1 MGALFFFFSLSISC
15 LIERALALCLT
26 VIQAERRE
34 WGAKVEDVKKKGKKS
49 EAVSHINETFRRY
62 INKVS
67 RLSGLAPSHIYI
79 STFERTPPPVP
90 A

>member
-1 MGALFFFFSLSISC
+1 MLSISC

-34 WGAKVEDVKKKGKKS
+34 WGAKVEGVKKKKEKKKS
-49 EAVSHINETFRRY
+49 EAVSHINETFRRH

-79 STFERTPPPVP
+79 STFE
-90 A
+90 